1 MRWLVLAMLVGC
13 GDNVPEVPTT
23 IVTVQVTS
31 SCSGSNCLPVYFEG
45 CSTYFP
51 LVDAK
56 TTRLEATSSVE
67 PPLAALVQL
76 QYAGDLVRGTY
87 GDESPHLDY
96 TLAQRDHVDVYAA
109 LDPSITLY
117 RVDANGVAVEVD
129 AAHLDAM
136 DGSTLRF
143 VYPIDGVGTVT
154 ETHVVAEPRLVAVDA
169 STPGPLESCCSVGR
183 PADAGLVAL
192 ALLLIRRRRRRA
204 D

>member
-1 MRWLVLAMLVGC
+1 MRWVVIAMLVGC

-23 IVTVQVTS
+23 VVAVQVTS
-31 SCSGSNCLPVYFEG
+31 SCSSATCEPVYFEG

-51 LVDAK
+51 LVEEK

-67 PPLAALVQL
+67 PPVAALVQL
-76 QYAGDLVRGTY
+76 QYAGDLVRATY

-96 TLAQRDHVDVYAA
+96 TLAPSDRVEVYAA

-117 RVDANGVAVEVD
+117 RVDASGVAVDVD

-143 VYPIDGVGTVT
+143 VYSIDGAGTVT
-154 ETHVVAEPRLVAVDA
+154 ETHVVAEPRLIAVDA

-183 PADAGLVAL
+183 PADVGLVAA
-192 ALLLIRRRRRRA
+192 ALLLIRRRRRTA
-204 D
+204 